1 MSGLKY
7 AVLKEIES
15 WKSLIPFGMSGLKS
29 IFCIAFNSIWQSH
42 PVWDEWIEIFLNGT
56 NRYFVHGL
64 IPFGMS
70 GLKYWMCLSTWG
82 RVGLIPFGMSGLKYE
97 LNSFNLIH
105 TYSLIPFGMSGL
117 KLSIKGIDSGH
128 SKRLIPFGMSGLKC
142 RTFPRYSPRT
152 RLIPF
157 GMSGL
162 KYGAGDILFGRLES
176 HPVWNL
182 SESEMEPFKKENE
195 TYL

>member
-1 MSGLKY
+1 
-7 AVLKEIES
+7 
-15 WKSLIPFGMSGLKS
+15 
-29 IFCIAFNSIWQSH
+29 C
-42 PVWDEWIEIFLNGT
+42 
-56 NRYFVHGL
+56 L

-70 GLKYWMCLSTWG
+70 GLKYAGHPLSERPIG
-82 RVGLIPFGMSGLKYE
+82 
-97 LNSFNLIH
+97 
-105 TYSLIPFGMSGL
+105 
-117 KLSIKGIDSGH
+117 
-128 SKRLIPFGMSGLKC
+128 
-142 RTFPRYSPRT
+142 
-152 RLIPF
+152 LIPF